1 MALFFLMSCTPMAPE
16 TPPDV
21 LLQRLKAG
29 DPVLECN
36 YACRDVWNMN
46 RTTALV
52 LNEAHH
58 WPELAGM
65 VMQIGYVSDLTYY
78 YLGRAAE
85 GIGYRD
91 AAKTYYQISER
102 LTVSGKACSAEGT
115 IFCNGEVFPAAAQA
129 QLMELTPPSPTPAK
143 QAKPA
148 APTAA
153 QNIAPAPT
161 APDFAAPPPIRR

>member
-1 MALFFLMSCTPMAPE
+1 MSCAPIAPE

-29 DPVLECN
+29 DPIPECN
-36 YACRDVWNMN
+36 YACRDAWNLN
-46 RTTALV
+46 RPTALI
-52 LNEAHH
+52 LNETRH
-58 WPELAGM
+58 WPELAVL
-65 VMQIGYVSDLTYY
+65 VMQTGYVNDLTYY

-85 GIGYRD
+85 GLGYRD

-115 IFCNGEVFPAAAQA
+115 TFCNGEVFPAAAQA
-129 QLMELTPPSPTPAK
+129 QLVELAAPPPSASSK
-143 QAKPA
+143 QAKPT
-148 APTAA
+148 APSA
-153 QNIAPAPT
+153 QNTAPVLT